1 MALKIVLDWD
11 LCESNFIC
19 NDACPEVFQIDEEK
33 DELIVAMEEVPDE
46 LAACVEKA
54 ATMCPKGAITLSE
67 N

>member
-1 MALKIVLDWD
+1 MAQKIVLDWD

-46 LAACVEKA
+46 LAASVEKA
-54 ATMCPKGAITLSE
+54 ATMCPKGAITLADG
-67 N
+67 